1 MVKIRREGNK
11 TTWLLEE
18 DTLSG
23 RLRELAVIFNHHSK
37 ESADDRMDPRFMAET
52 LSMQAESLAE
62 MARKQEEEIARLRR
76 IENDLAELRTE
87 LKKSGRRRKACSTS
101 PRCGHRHPAKNSA
114 GFIPVN
120 AAANEAFAR
129 RAFSKDHALRYSRA
143 AARGADRPP
152 APERVARGPDR
163 GAAVG
168 APMQAHGFHKTLR

>member
-37 ESADDRMDPRFMAET
+37 ESGDDRMDPRFMAET
-52 LSMQAESLAE
+52 LSMQAEGLAE

-87 LKKSGRRRKACSTS
+87 FKTEIEKIKQTPQGALDK
-101 PRCGHRHPAKNSA
+101 PAM
-114 GFIPVN
+114 
-120 AAANEAFAR
+120 
-129 RAFSKDHALRYSRA
+129 
-143 AARGADRPP
+143 RPP
-152 APERVARGPDR
+152 SSG
-163 GAAVG
+163 
-168 APMQAHGFHKTLR
+168 KK